1 MKSAQISSEISDEN
15 CQRQSSR
22 NWKIRE
28 LPKQVNLFWRI
39 YKLIRQRYSH
49 PRVGANAGARMVTH
63 DHTRHSDEP
72 YVSLD
77 IFNEIVT
84 RADHLSHIKLK
95 IGFATIDN
103 IPCLL
108 EIDRIKFNTITG
120 RMRVEA
126 G

>member
-1 MKSAQISSEISDEN
+1 MKPSLVTNPEVSLFAEWLG
-15 CQRQSSR
+15 RQSISV
-22 NWKIRE
+22 E
-28 LPKQVNLFWRI
+28 EG
-39 YKLIRQRYSH
+39 QRYSH
-49 PRVGANAGARMVTH
+49 PRVGANAGARMVI
-63 DHTRHSDEP
+63 DDPKRRSDEP

-77 IFNEIVT
+77 ILNEIVI
-84 RADHLSHIKLK
+84 RADHLSYIKLK

-120 RMRVEA
+120 RMGVEA